1 LGSFSPFLVFLLLL
15 LSRERL
21 MRFGSEYVGSALRA
35 QGRQLVIVDQSEP
48 KDDLVEDRR
57 EVLTSFCAR
66 LYGPRSAANKAKK
79 AIEAMEDGK

>member
-1 LGSFSPFLVFLLLL
+1 
-15 LSRERL
+15 
-21 MRFGSEYVGSALRA
+21 M
-35 QGRQLVIVDQSEP
+35 IVDQSEP